1 LRGSIRGESGIVFA
15 LAAVLLSFLQV
26 FDDAQDAV
34 WEPFL
39 VDDA

>member
-1 LRGSIRGESGIVFA
+1 MLA
-15 LAAVLLSFLQV
+15 LAAALLSLLQM